1 MSHQPFRDLT
11 KHFSP
16 ERRAY
21 IEAGKAKIR
30 EEVAEEKA
38 ARELAESSSTARSP
52 RPARAA
58 TSPLMGRTE
67 ETRPL
72 SSSGSRR
79 A

>member
-16 ERRAY
+16 ERRAD

-30 EEVAEEKA
+30 EEAAEEKA
-38 ARELAESSSTARSP
+38 VRELAK
-52 RPARAA
+52 
-58 TSPLMGRTE
+58 
-67 ETRPL
+67 